1 MSENTQ
7 SEGQQPIAKI
17 GIISMGDMGSAL
29 AALLIANGYAVATNC
44 TGRR

>member
-1 MSENTQ
+1 MSGTTEA
-7 SEGQQPIAKI
+7 EGQEPRAKI

-29 AALLIANGYAVATNC
+29 ASLLIANGYAVATNC